1 MMKQTITDQA
11 RPLTNWVVLVVDDE
25 TDSREVAQMMLEL
38 AGATV
43 YTAEDGQAAL
53 DVIHV
58 EHIRPH
64 FILSDLSMPVMDGW
78 QLMQRLNNNR
88 ATTEIPAIALTA
100 HAMRGDRDRALAAG
114 FRNHITK
121 PLNAAK
127 FIDQLV
133 RLLVDMPEFEEAFAG
148 YGE

>member
-1 MMKQTITDQA
+1 MKKTVTDPT
-11 RPLTNWVVLVVDDE
+11 RPLNGWVVLVVDDE
-25 TDSREVAQMMLEL
+25 ADSREVAQMMLEL

-43 YTAEDGQAAL
+43 YTAEDGQQAL
-53 DVIHV
+53 DVIHA
-58 EHIRPH
+58 EHVRPH

-78 QLMQRLNNNR
+78 QLMHKLNTNR
-88 ATTEIPAIALTA
+88 ATIDIPVIALTA
-100 HAMRGDRDRALAAG
+100 HAMRGDRERALAAG

-133 RLLVDMPEFEEAFAG
+133 RLLVDMPEFEESLTG

>member
-1 MMKQTITDQA
+1 MKQTVTDPT
-11 RPLTNWVVLVVDDE
+11 RPLNKWVVLVVDDE
-25 TDSREVAQMMLEL
+25 ADSREVAQMMLEL

-43 YTAEDGQAAL
+43 YTAEDGQQAL

-58 EHIRPH
+58 NHVRPH

-78 QLMQRLNNNR
+78 QLMHNLNTNR
-88 ATTEIPAIALTA
+88 ATIDIPVIALTA
-100 HAMRGDRDRALAAG
+100 HAMRGDRERALASG

-121 PLNAAK
+121 PLNASK

-133 RLLVDMPEFEEAFAG
+133 RLLVDMPEFETSFR
-148 YGE
+148 

>member
-1 MMKQTITDQA
+1 MKKTVIDPTY
-11 RPLTNWVVLVVDDE
+11 PLKDWIVLVVDDE
-25 TDSREVAQMMLEL
+25 ADSRDVAQMMLEL

-43 YTAEDGQAAL
+43 YTAEDGQQAL
-53 DVIHV
+53 NVIHIQHV
-58 EHIRPH
+58 RPH

-78 QLMQRLNNNR
+78 QFMHKLNTNR
-88 ATTEIPAIALTA
+88 STIDIPVIALTA
-100 HAMRGDRDRALAAG
+100 HAMRGDRDRALAIG

-133 RLLVDMPEFEEAFAG
+133 RLLVDMPEFESTFS
-148 YGE
+148 